1 MAASGV
7 YELKSQ
13 RTNEQTCNKHITAR
27 DSVLC
32 LLFDKKKRTFIWLVL
47 WDIPIEMLL
56 HFIANQFPI
65 LLLFFHSQYIRTKF
79 RLAFSLLLVLL
90 CVLFI
95 YVTALVHI
103 SKSKDR
109 NQRAQNE

>member
-65 LLLFFHSQYIRTKF
+65 LLLLNTSERNFGLHFHCCWFFCVC
-79 RLAFSLLLVLL
+79 FS
-90 CVLFI
+90 
-95 YVTALVHI
+95 
-103 SKSKDR
+103 SMWR
-109 NQRAQNE
+109 P